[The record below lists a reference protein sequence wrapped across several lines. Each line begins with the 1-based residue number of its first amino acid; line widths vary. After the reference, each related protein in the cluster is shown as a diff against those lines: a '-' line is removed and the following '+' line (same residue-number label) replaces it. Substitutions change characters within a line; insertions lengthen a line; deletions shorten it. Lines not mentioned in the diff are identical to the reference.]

1 MSTLEQ
7 EVLIRSDTND
17 PGPMTGF
24 TTEREGHTGRLLM
37 NYFLTRNVV
46 SEFQVVGGMPMKV
59 MVAEPRFVKDH
70 GQKRVLQSFNDWRG
84 RAQP

>member
-1 MSTLEQ
+1 MGTLEQ
-7 EVLIRSDTND
+7 EVLIQSDTND

-59 MVAEPRFVKDH
+59 MVAEPKVRK
-70 GQKRVLQSFNDWRG
+70 GP
-84 RAQP
+84 RAKKSATKL

>member
-17 PGPMTGF
+17 PGP
-24 TTEREGHTGRLLM
+24 TEREGHTGRLLM
-37 NYFLTRNVV
+37 NYFLTRNAV

-59 MVAEPRFVKDH
+59 MVAEPKVRK
-70 GQKRVLQSFNDWRG
+70 GS
-84 RAQP
+84 RAKKSATKL